1 MCKGGGQER
10 KTNTEEKSLVR
21 SFVSNM
27 LSHVTGSRLGK
38 YAMPDL
44 VTRLPGL
51 GPSLLSDET
60 VAAVCCTLHE
70 VTSRNMENA
79 RALAQVGGI
88 DKLVSISRG
97 RGERY
102 GTPEQKI

>member
-1 MCKGGGQER
+1 
-10 KTNTEEKSLVR
+10 
-21 SFVSNM
+21 
-27 LSHVTGSRLGK
+27 
-38 YAMPDL
+38 MPDL
-44 VTRLPGL
+44 VTRLPGH

-60 VAAVCCTLHE
+60 VAAVCCALHE

-79 RALAQVGGI
+79 RALAQAGGI

-102 GTPEQKI
+102 NNMGFNKGAQMRKNQE

>member
-1 MCKGGGQER
+1 MLKR
-10 KTNTEEKSLVR
+10 KHAGRETRRTTCLV
-21 SFVSNM
+21 SV
-27 LSHVTGSRLGK
+27 SRLGK

-44 VTRLPGL
+44 VTRLPGH

-60 VAAVCCTLHE
+60 VAAVCCALHE

-97 RGERY
+97 RGER
-102 GTPEQKI
+102 